1 MPKFEETLKEIN
13 NWECSSSAS
22 GLVSEIKILSGN
34 FYTADWEHEN
44 NFLS

>member
-13 NWECSSSAS
+13 NWECSSSAG
-22 GLVSEIKILSGN
+22 GLSSEIKILSDN
-34 FYTADWEHEN
+34 YHTADWEHEN